1 MVGGRRVSGLFYPLS
16 DDDVRQIA
24 LLVETLDKSSLD
36 FLELE
41 LGDTKLTIGKG
52 EMPVVTAR
60 AASSRPTAPPQQ
72 SPVAPAMVSAAAPRP
87 VTAADAAAPNEDDGT
102 LVIVAPIMGRFY
114 AKPDPASA
122 PFVSVGSEVT
132 EDTTVALIEVMK
144 VFNAVRADVRGV
156 IAEICVRDTEI
167 IEYGQVMFRVRPA
180 E

>member
-1 MVGGRRVSGLFYPLS
+1 VSGLFYPLS

-36 FLELE
+36 FLEIE

-52 EMPVVTAR
+52 EMPMVTAP
-60 AASSRPTAPPQQ
+60 AGLSPPAAPPQQ
-72 SPVAPAMVSAAAPRP
+72 SPVALAAASVAAPQPVQAVAAAAPI
-87 VTAADAAAPNEDDGT
+87 EDDGT

>member
-1 MVGGRRVSGLFYPLS
+1 MSGLFYPLS

-52 EMPVVTAR
+52 EMPVIVTS
-60 AASSRPTAPPQQ
+60 ASSVASAPAAPPLR
-72 SPVAPAMVSAAAPRP
+72 SPVAPAMQSAPAPAKLDEVVHAAAP
-87 VTAADAAAPNEDDGT
+87 AENDGT
-102 LVIVAPIMGRFY
+102 LVIGAPIMGRFY

-144 VFNAVRADVRGV
+144 VFNAVRAGVRGV

>member
-1 MVGGRRVSGLFYPLS
+1 VSNLFYPLS

-52 EMPVVTAR
+52 EMPVVTAP
-60 AASSRPTAPPQQ
+60 AGSSPPAAPPQQ
-72 SPVAPAMVSAAAPRP
+72 PPVAPAAVSAATPQP
-87 VTAADAAAPNEDDGT
+87 VQATETAAPTEDDGT

-122 PFVSVGSEVT
+122 PFVSVGSEVN

-144 VFNAVRADVRGV
+144 VFNAVRAGVRGV
-156 IAEICVRDTEI
+156 ITEVCVQDTEI

>member
-52 EMPVVTAR
+52 EMPVVTAP
-60 AASSRPTAPPQQ
+60 AASSRATAPPQQ
-72 SPVAPAMVSAAAPRP
+72 SPVAPAAVSVAAPQP
-87 VTAADAAAPNEDDGT
+87 LQAVDAAAPAENDGT

-122 PFVSVGSEVT
+122 PFVSIGSEVH

-144 VFNAVRADVRGV
+144 VFNAVRAGIRGMIV
-156 IAEICVRDTEI
+156 EICVQDTEI